1 MPFDV
6 ERYQMLRRS
15 TALGVRVRH
24 REVTESTMDDAR
36 AGASEGDL
44 PGTAYVAAQQT
55 AGRGRE
61 GRSWVSEPG
70 AGLWVTYFL
79 EVPPPGALVSIAAGL
94 AVTDAIEATAGLEC
108 VLKWPNDVQHSGRKL
123 CGILAE
129 ATTVGG
135 DSDVM
140 EVYLG
145 IGINLRTPEGMPADV
160 LAIATSIEQEGRPAP
175 AREVLLAALS
185 SALEVRLRTL
195 ASEPE
200 RILEDWKACLVTL
213 GQRVRLS
220 LPGGATVEGDA
231 VDVEADGA
239 LVVEIDGERRAFRAG
254 DVTQTRAVD

>member
-1 MPFDV
+1 MPFDA

-15 TALGVRVRH
+15 SSVGVRVH
-24 REVTESTMDDAR
+24 HLDLTASTMDDAR
-36 AGASEGDL
+36 EGARRGDL
-44 PGTAYVAAQQT
+44 PGTAYVAAQQS

-61 GRSWVSEPG
+61 GRSWVSEPN

-79 EVPPPGALVSIAAGL
+79 EVPAPVSLVSIAAGL

-108 VLKWPNDVQHSGRKL
+108 ALKWPNDVQYAGRKL

-129 ATTVGG
+129 AATVGG
-135 DSDVM
+135 EDGTM

-185 SALEVRLRTL
+185 SAR
-195 ASEPE
+195 
-200 RILEDWKACLVTL
+200 
-213 GQRVRLS
+213 
-220 LPGGATVEGDA
+220 
-231 VDVEADGA
+231 
-239 LVVEIDGERRAFRAG
+239 
-254 DVTQTRAVD
+254 